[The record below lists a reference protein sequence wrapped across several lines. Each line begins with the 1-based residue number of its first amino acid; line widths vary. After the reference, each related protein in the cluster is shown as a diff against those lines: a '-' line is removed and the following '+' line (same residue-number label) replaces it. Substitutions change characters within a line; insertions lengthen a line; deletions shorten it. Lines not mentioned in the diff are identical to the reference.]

1 MEKKD
6 LLTNIHS
13 ACAVGMNLIPP
24 TLLCD
29 SIGSIGL
36 KTPLVVKPET
46 TLAECVGGRR
56 AGEARGHL
64 Y

>member
-36 KTPLVVKPET
+36 
-46 TLAECVGGRR
+46 
-56 AGEARGHL
+56 
-64 Y
+64 